1 MSVILARYAEI
12 GLKSAPVRRRFE
24 NQLRENAVNM
34 LMEDG
39 VEAIVEKQGARL
51 YVEAEDPERAV
62 ATLKRVF
69 GIASVSVTET
79 TSSKMEDI
87 CALAASYSLP
97 RLSQGQSFA
106 VRARREGSQGYTS
119 MDVGREAGSAIF
131 IANEDKGVRVDLTD
145 PDVVFNVEVRD
156 NRAFVFG
163 DVVRCHGGFPVGS
176 QGKVLARIDDDR
188 GIVSAW
194 LMMKRGCRVIASGS
208 ADWSCLRAYDP
219 MIREGTEHRQAL
231 GLVMGTALEDLDSVD
246 VSQYDLP
253 VYFPTIGMTDAEVAE
268 LAGTIRVGL

>member
-62 ATLKRVF
+62 ATLRRVF

-131 IANEDKGVRVDLTD
+131 IANEDKGVKVDLTD

-231 GLVMGTALEDLDSVD
+231 GLVMGTALSDLDSVD

-253 VYFPTIGMTDAEVAE
+253 VYFPTIGMTDAEVAV
-268 LAGTIRVGL
+268 LAETIWAGL

>member
-62 ATLKRVF
+62 ATLRRVF

-131 IANEDKGVRVDLTD
+131 IANEDKGVKVDLTD

-231 GLVMGTALEDLDSVD
+231 GLVMGTALSDLDSVD

-253 VYFPTIGMTDAEVAE
+253 IYFPTIGMTDAEVAE
-268 LAGTIRVGL
+268 LVETIRAGL

>member
-51 YVEAEDPERAV
+51 YVEAEDPEMAV
-62 ATLKRVF
+62 ATLRRVF

-97 RLSQGQSFA
+97 RLLQGQSFA

-219 MIREGTEHRQAL
+219 MIREGTEHKQAL
-231 GLVMGTALEDLDSVD
+231 GLVMGTALGDLDSVD
-246 VSQYDLP
+246 VSQHDLP

-268 LAGTIRVGL
+268 LAETIRAGL

>member
-62 ATLKRVF
+62 ATLRRVF

-253 VYFPTIGMTDAEVAE
+253 VYFPTIG
-268 LAGTIRVGL
+268 

>member
-62 ATLKRVF
+62 ATLRRVF

-131 IANEDKGVRVDLTD
+131 IANEDKGVKVDLTD

-231 GLVMGTALEDLDSVD
+231 GLVMGTALSDLDSVD

-268 LAGTIRVGL
+268 LSETIRAGL

>member
-62 ATLKRVF
+62 ATLRRVF

-79 TSSKMEDI
+79 TSSKMEDL

-268 LAGTIRVGL
+268 LAETIRAGL